1 MKQEGTNM
9 QNIINIREVAT
20 LAGVSP
26 ATVSRVMNGKNRLR
40 TAAAQRVKKIIDQ
53 TGYVRKKQ
61 QAVAGTILCFYEQ
74 GESLTQHAGTLLH
87 LLDERCHQAKL
98 RLINIRSSKHAP
110 IETLIAENNAV
121 GVIYLSRHQYKGDIL
136 LPAVELNSY
145 EAYQVYPSVDCDDF
159 SGVVNSLCYLREQGH
174 SRIAYF
180 CDRVID
186 PAINILPRIAALPAA
201 YRIAGL
207 EYDDSLIWQEN
218 FVSNQHHKVITA
230 ALDHWLA
237 LSERPTAIVMT
248 GDAYAS
254 SFYGL
259 LAERGLKIPD
269 DISIIGFDDDD
280 QSKMIYPQL
289 TTVRKPLEQMAETA
303 MDILT
308 NAISGNGKTL
318 MKVLIKPQLI
328 IRDSVKKIE

>member
-1 MKQEGTNM
+1 M
-9 QNIINIREVAT
+9 QSVVNIREVANM
-20 LAGVSP
+20 AGVSP
-26 ATVSRVMNGKNRLR
+26 ATVSRVMNGKNRSK
-40 TAAAQRVKKIIDQ
+40 TAAARRVKEIIDQ

-61 QAVAGTILCFYEQ
+61 QTVAGTILCFYEQ
-74 GESLTQHAGTLLH
+74 GESLTQHAGALLH

-98 RLINIRSSKHAP
+98 RLINIRSSTHAP
-110 IETLIAENNAV
+110 VETLIAENNAV
-121 GVIYLSRHQYKGDIL
+121 GVIYLSGHKNKSDIL

-159 SGVVNSLCYLREQGH
+159 SGVVDSLRHLRDQGH

-186 PAINILPRIAALPAA
+186 PAKNTLLRIAALPAA
-201 YRIAGL
+201 YRIAGVDC
-207 EYDDSLIWQEN
+207 DDNLIWQED
-218 FVSNQHHKVITA
+218 FVPNQHHKVVAA

-237 LSERPTAIVMT
+237 LPERPTAIVMT

-269 DISIIGFDDDD
+269 DISIIGFDNDE
-280 QSKMIYPQL
+280 QSKMVYPQL
-289 TTVRKPLEQMAETA
+289 TTVGKPLEKMADTA
-303 MDILT
+303 MSILI
-308 NAISGNGKTL
+308 NMISGNNNTL
-318 MKVLIKPQLI
+318 MKVLVKPQLV
-328 IRDSVKKIE
+328 IRDSVKKIN